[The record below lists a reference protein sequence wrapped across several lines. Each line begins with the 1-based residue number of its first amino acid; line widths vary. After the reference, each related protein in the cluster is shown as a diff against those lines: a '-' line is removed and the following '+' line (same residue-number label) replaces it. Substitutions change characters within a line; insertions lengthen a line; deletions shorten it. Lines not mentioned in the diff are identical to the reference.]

1 MSTNAIIKDA
11 ITDYFK
17 LHNGRLER
25 LAARIHAYHDLDAM
39 ADASSNKTLAAIF
52 SNMSDELMEE
62 VESMADFNTRE
73 ALSDLRSDG
82 ALRNERKPEGD
93 PFFWHVVYAA
103 IMDAATE
110 RAAEM
115 E

>member
-1 MSTNAIIKDA
+1 MNVTETISEAVD
-11 ITDYFK
+11 DYFEI
-17 LHNGRLER
+17 HYARLEH
-25 LAARIHAYHDLDAM
+25 LAARIHAYNDLDAM
-39 ADASSNKTLAAIF
+39 ADATSNKTLAAMF
-52 SNMSDELMEE
+52 SNMAVKLRED

-73 ALSDLRSDG
+73 ALSDIRSEG
-82 ALRNERKPEGD
+82 TLRNEHKPEGD
-93 PFFWHVVYAA
+93 PFFWNAVYSA

>member
-1 MSTNAIIKDA
+1 MSASAIVRDA
-11 ITDYFK
+11 VADYFE

-39 ADASSNKTLAAIF
+39 ADASSNKTLTAIF
-52 SNMSDELMEE
+52 SNMADETMED

-73 ALSDLRSDG
+73 ALSDIRSDG
-82 ALRNERKPEGD
+82 ILRNERKPEGD
-93 PFFWHVVYAA
+93 PFFWNAVYAA

>member
-1 MSTNAIIKDA
+1 MSASAIVRDA
-11 ITDYFK
+11 IADYFE
-17 LHNGRLER
+17 LHHGRLER
-25 LAARIHAYHDLDAM
+25 LAARIHAYNDLDAM
-39 ADASSNKTLAAIF
+39 ADATSNKTLAAIF
-52 SNMSDELMEE
+52 TNTADELREE
-62 VESMADFNTRE
+62 AEEMADFNTRE
-73 ALSDLRSDG
+73 ALSNIRGDG